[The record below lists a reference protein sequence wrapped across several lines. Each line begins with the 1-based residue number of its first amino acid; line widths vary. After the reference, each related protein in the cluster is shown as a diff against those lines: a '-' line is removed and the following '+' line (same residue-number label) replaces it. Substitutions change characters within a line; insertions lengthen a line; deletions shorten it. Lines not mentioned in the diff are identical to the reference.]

1 MEASFGTRLRQQ
13 RERHG
18 VELAAIAEQTKI
30 KLSLLQELERDN
42 LKHWP
47 TGIFRRS
54 WVRNYARA
62 IGANEDAVIGELC
75 ALYPEEPISVE
86 EIASA
91 LDRAG
96 SESPFQGVLNLT
108 SWLRAVTK
116 REPAPKA
123 QAARLAD
130 VPRSAS
136 SGLPPAPPLT
146 HPTRPIPVLGDAART
161 LGAVGV
167 VLWSWDARS
176 AVLRPSLG
184 DGYPDA
190 VLSSLPDVPRDA
202 ENAVAAAF
210 RRAEMCVVNGGGG
223 VTGALA
229 LPVMSPLGCVGV
241 LALEFRN
248 GVERRESV
256 RAGAARL
263 AADVL
268 GLVMPMAHQT
278 SVA

>member
-1 MEASFGTRLRQQ
+1 MEASFGTRLREQ

-18 VELAAIAEQTKI
+18 IELAAIAEQTKI

-62 IGANEDAVIGELC
+62 IGANEDAVVGELC
-75 ALYPEEPISVE
+75 ALYPDEPVSVE
-86 EIASA
+86 AIASA

-96 SESPFQGVLNLT
+96 SESRFQGVLNLT
-108 SWLRAVTK
+108 SWLRSVTK
-116 REPAPKA
+116 REPAP
-123 QAARLAD
+123 QPARLAE
-130 VPRSAS
+130 VPRSVP
-136 SGLPPAPPLT
+136 SGLPPAPPF
-146 HPTRPIPVLGDAART
+146 TRPGPIPVLGDAART

-190 VLSSLPDVPRDA
+190 VLSALPDVPRDA

-223 VTGALA
+223 LTGALA

-248 GVERRESV
+248 GVELRESV

-263 AADVL
+263 ALDVVS
-268 GLVMPMAHQT
+268 LVMPMAHQS

>member
-13 RERHG
+13 RERRG
-18 VELAAIAEQTKI
+18 VELAAIAEHMKV
-30 KLSLLQELERDN
+30 KRSLLEALERDD
-42 LKHWP
+42 LKYWP

-54 WVRNYARA
+54 WVRNYAQA
-62 IGANEDAVIGELC
+62 IGADADAVVREMC
-75 ALYPEEPISVE
+75 ALYPEEEVSVE
-86 EIASA
+86 SIASA

-96 SESPFQGVLNLT
+96 SESTGSRTLNLV
-108 SWLRAVTK
+108 SWLRGVA
-116 REPAPKA
+116 RRDSAADGPPHAAAP
-123 QAARLAD
+123 R
-130 VPRSAS
+130 PSPP
-136 SGLPPAPPLT
+136 LPPAPFPRRE
-146 HPTRPIPVLGDAART
+146 PRPELGDAART

-184 DGYPDA
+184 DGYPQA
-190 VLSSLPDVPRDA
+190 VLSALPDVPRDA

-210 RRAEMCVVNGGGG
+210 RRAEMCVVTGGGQA
-223 VTGALA
+223 TGALA
-229 LPVMSPLGCVGV
+229 LPVMAPVGCIGV

-248 GVERRESV
+248 GVELRESV

-263 AADVL
+263 AADVVS
-268 GLVMPMAHQT
+268 LVVPAAQRS

>member
-18 VELAAIAEQTKI
+18 IELAAIAEQTKI
-30 KLSLLQELERDN
+30 KLSLLRELECDN

-62 IGANEDAVIGELC
+62 IGANEDAVVGELC

-96 SESPFQGVLNLT
+96 SESRFQGVLNLT

-116 REPAPKA
+116 REPAP
-123 QAARLAD
+123 QPARLAE
-130 VPRSAS
+130 VPRTVP

-146 HPTRPIPVLGDAART
+146 RPEPMPVLGDAART

-190 VLSSLPDVPRDA
+190 VLSALPDVPSDA

-210 RRAEMCVVNGGGG
+210 RRAEMCVVNGGVGL
-223 VTGALA
+223 TGALA

-248 GVERRESV
+248 GVERKESV

-263 AADVL
+263 AADVVS
-268 GLVMPMAHQT
+268 LVMPMAHRS

>member
-202 ENAVAAAF
+202 ENAVASAF

-229 LPVMSPLGCVGV
+229 LPVMSSLGCVGV

>member
-13 RERHG
+13 RERRG

-30 KLSLLQELERDN
+30 KRSLLEALERDD
-42 LKHWP
+42 LKYWP

-54 WVRNYARA
+54 WVRNYAQA
-62 IGANEDAVIGELC
+62 IGADADAVVRELC
-75 ALYPEEPISVE
+75 ALYPEEEVSVE
-86 EIASA
+86 SIASA

-96 SESPFQGVLNLT
+96 SESTGSRTLNLV
-108 SWLRAVTK
+108 SWLRGVA
-116 REPAPKA
+116 RRDSAADGPPHAAAP
-123 QAARLAD
+123 R
-130 VPRSAS
+130 PSPP
-136 SGLPPAPPLT
+136 LPPASPFPRRE
-146 HPTRPIPVLGDAART
+146 PRPELGDAART

-176 AVLRPSLG
+176 NVLRPSLG
-184 DGYPDA
+184 DGYPQA
-190 VLSSLPDVPRDA
+190 VLSALPDVPRDA

-210 RRAEMCVVNGGGG
+210 RRAEICVVTGGGA

-229 LPVMSPLGCVGV
+229 LPVMAPVGCVGV

-248 GVERRESV
+248 GVELRESV

-263 AADVL
+263 AADVVN
-268 GLVMPMAHQT
+268 LVVPVAQRS

>member
-1 MEASFGTRLRQQ
+1 MEATFGTRLRQQ

-18 VELAAIAEQTKI
+18 IEIAAIAEQTKI
-30 KLSLLQELERDN
+30 KRSLLEALERDD
-42 LKHWP
+42 LKYWP

-54 WVRNYARA
+54 WVRNYAQA
-62 IGANEDAVIGELC
+62 IGADADAVVRELC
-75 ALYPEEPISVE
+75 ALYPEEEMSVE
-86 EIASA
+86 AIASA

-96 SESPFQGVLNLT
+96 SERSFSPTLYLV
-108 SWLRAVTK
+108 SWLRGVT
-116 REPAPKA
+116 RRDHAPEAARPAP
-123 QAARLAD
+123 
-130 VPRSAS
+130 PRPSLP
-136 SGLPPAPPLT
+136 LPPAPPFTT
-146 HPTRPIPVLGDAART
+146 HREPIPELGDAART

-190 VLSSLPDVPRDA
+190 VLSALPDVPRDA

-210 RRAEMCVVNGGGG
+210 RRAEMCVVNGGDDM
-223 VTGALA
+223 TGALA
-229 LPVMSPLGCVGV
+229 LPVMTPVGCVGV
-241 LALEFRN
+241 LALEFRD
-248 GVERRESV
+248 GVELRESV

-263 AADVL
+263 AADVV
-268 GLVMPMAHQT
+268 GLVMPIARQS

>member
-1 MEASFGTRLRQQ
+1 MDASFGTRLRQQ

-18 VELAAIAEQTKI
+18 IELAAIAEQTKI
-30 KLSLLQELERDN
+30 KRSLLEGLERDD
-42 LKHWP
+42 LKYWP

-54 WVRNYARA
+54 WVRNYAHA
-62 IGANEDAVIGELC
+62 IGADADAVVRELC
-75 ALYPEEPISVE
+75 ALYPEEEMSVE
-86 EIASA
+86 RIASA

-96 SESPFQGVLNLT
+96 SERSFSPTLNLV
-108 SWLRAVTK
+108 SWLRGVT
-116 REPAPKA
+116 RRDHAPEAARPAP
-123 QAARLAD
+123 
-130 VPRSAS
+130 PRPSLP
-136 SGLPPAPPLT
+136 LPPAAAFT
-146 HPTRPIPVLGDAART
+146 HREPIPELGDAART

-190 VLSSLPDVPRDA
+190 VLSALPDVPRDA

-210 RRAEMCVVNGGGG
+210 RRAEMCVVNGGDDM
-223 VTGALA
+223 TGALA
-229 LPVMSPLGCVGV
+229 LPVMAPVGCVGV
-241 LALEFRN
+241 LALEFRD
-248 GVERRESV
+248 GVELRESV

-263 AADVL
+263 AADVV
-268 GLVMPMAHQT
+268 GLVIPIARQS

>member
-13 RERHG
+13 RERRG

-30 KLSLLQELERDN
+30 KRSLLEALERDD
-42 LKHWP
+42 LKYWP

-54 WVRNYARA
+54 WVRNYAQA
-62 IGANEDAVIGELC
+62 IGADADAVVRELC
-75 ALYPEEPISVE
+75 ALYPEEEVSVE
-86 EIASA
+86 SIASA

-96 SESPFQGVLNLT
+96 SESTGSRTLNLV
-108 SWLRAVTK
+108 SWLRGVA
-116 REPAPKA
+116 RRDSAADGPPHAAAP
-123 QAARLAD
+123 R
-130 VPRSAS
+130 PSPP
-136 SGLPPAPPLT
+136 LPPASPFPRRE
-146 HPTRPIPVLGDAART
+146 PRPELGDAART

-184 DGYPDA
+184 DGYPQA
-190 VLSSLPDVPRDA
+190 VLSALPDVPRDA

-210 RRAEMCVVNGGGG
+210 RRAEMCVVTGGGA

-229 LPVMSPLGCVGV
+229 LPVMAPVGCIGV

-248 GVERRESV
+248 GVELRESV

-263 AADVL
+263 AADVVN
-268 GLVMPMAHQT
+268 LVVPVAQRS